1 MARELAPAGLRSSPF
16 CERSHWSASPVKR
29 EQASSPRAH
38 LLSVNNIA
46 CRPQSDRQAFHDPRQ
61 SRHNGAPSP
70 SWRALSSGYPLN
82 ERPST
87 NVIRPSGCPGLLRV
101 VQALDGGICRIK
113 LDGGSIRADQ
123 ADAVA
128 AAAERF
134 AGGVIEATNRGNL
147 QIRGIG
153 PGHDAL
159 IEALLAAGLGPRKP
173 AGDDVRNLMLSPAA
187 GIDRQMLFDTR
198 PLAAQ
203 ILVTLQTHERF
214 HELSAKFA
222 VQLDGGEALAMLEH
236 HHDLWL
242 SALVR
247 NGEPWLA
254 FGLAGTPLDKP
265 AGKVPLTQGHALV
278 VAVLELFLDLARP
291 DQIRMRHLLAE
302 VSVDEFMT
310 RLARRVPL
318 QACLDWQRDASIDGL
333 HLGVHP
339 QHDDRVYVGA
349 AAPLGRLDAVML
361 RGAAQLAREKG
372 DESLSFTPWQSLLL
386 PNVRSEDADQ
396 VLARLEGLGLLCSL
410 DQALAQ
416 LIACTGSSG
425 CGKALADTKADAR
438 QLAEL
443 LQRQGQTLKV
453 HLSGCPRSCAAAHV
467 APATLL
473 AVAPGRYDL
482 YVRDVTLPGF
492 GALQAHNLSI
502 EALGHW
508 LDARP
513 RSPLDA

>member
-1 MARELAPAGLRSSPF
+1 M
-16 CERSHWSASPVKR
+16 
-29 EQASSPRAH
+29 
-38 LLSVNNIA
+38 
-46 CRPQSDRQAFHDPRQ
+46 
-61 SRHNGAPSP
+61 
-70 SWRALSSGYPLN
+70 
-82 ERPST
+82 
-87 NVIRPSGCPGLLRV
+87 LRV

-113 LDGGSIRADQ
+113 LDGGSIQADQ

-128 AAAERF
+128 LAAERF
-134 AGGVIEATNRGNL
+134 AGGVIEATNRANL

-153 PGHDAL
+153 PRHDAL
-159 IEALLAAGLGPRKP
+159 IEPLLNAGLGPRKL
-173 AGDDVRNLMLSPAA
+173 AGDDVRNLMLSPTA
-187 GIDRQMLFDTR
+187 GIDRQMLLDTR
-198 PLAAQ
+198 PLAAR
-203 ILVTLQTHERF
+203 ILFTLQTHERF

-222 VQLDGGEALAMLEH
+222 VQLDGGEGLAMLEH

-254 FGLAGTPLDKP
+254 FGLAGTPLDNP
-265 AGKVPLTQGHALV
+265 DGAVRLAQGHDLV

-291 DQIRMRHLLAE
+291 DQTRMRHVLAE
-302 VSVDEFMT
+302 IPRDEFLVQ
-310 RLARRVPL
+310 LARRVAL
-318 QACLDWQRDASIDGL
+318 QPPPDWRRGESIDGL
-333 HLGVHP
+333 HIGIHS

-361 RGAAQLAREKG
+361 RAAAQLARDKG
-372 DESLSFTPWQSLLL
+372 DASLRFSPWQSLLL
-386 PNVRSEDADQ
+386 PNVRREDAPD
-396 VLARLEGLGLLCSL
+396 VLARLEELGLLCSL
-410 DQALAQ
+410 EQPLAQ

-443 LQRQGQTLKV
+443 LQRQGRALKI

-482 YVRDVTLPGF
+482 YFRDATLPGF
-492 GALQAHNLSI
+492 GALQAHDLTI

>member
-1 MARELAPAGLRSSPF
+1 MNQHPSS
-16 CERSHWSASPVKR
+16 
-29 EQASSPRAH
+29 
-38 LLSVNNIA
+38 
-46 CRPQSDRQAFHDPRQ
+46 
-61 SRHNGAPSP
+61 
-70 SWRALSSGYPLN
+70 
-82 ERPST
+82 

-113 LDGGSIRADQ
+113 LDGGSILADQ

-128 AAAERF
+128 SAAERF
-134 AGGVIEATNRGNL
+134 AGGVIEATNRANL

-159 IEALLAAGLGPRKP
+159 IDTLLAAGLGPRKP
-173 AGDDVRNLMLSPAA
+173 SGDDVRNLMLSPSA

-198 PLAAQ
+198 PLAGQ

-247 NGEPWLA
+247 DGEPWLA

-265 AGKVPLTQGHALV
+265 AGRVPLAQGHALV
-278 VAVLELFLDLARP
+278 VAVLEVFLDLARP
-291 DQIRMRHLLAE
+291 DQIRMRDLLAE
-302 VSVDEFMT
+302 LPADEFMT
-310 RLARRVPL
+310 CVARRVPL
-318 QACLDWQRDASIDGL
+318 QFCPDWQRDVSIDGL
-333 HLGVHP
+333 HLGVHS

-349 AAPLGRLDAVML
+349 AAALGRLDAGML

-372 DESLSFTPWQSLLL
+372 DGSFRFTPWQSLLL
-386 PNVRSEDADQ
+386 PNVHREYTDE
-396 VLARLEGLGLLCSL
+396 VLARLEELGFLGSS
-410 DQALAQ
+410 DQPLAQ

-438 QLAEL
+438 RLAER
-443 LQRQGQTLKV
+443 LQRRGQALKI
-453 HLSGCPRSCAAAHV
+453 HFSGCPRSCAAAHV
-467 APATLL
+467 APVTLL
-473 AVAPGRYDL
+473 AVSPGRYDL
-482 YVRDVTLPGF
+482 YFRDATLPGF
-492 GALQAHNLSI
+492 GALQAHNLTI
-502 EALGHW
+502 EALDHW
-508 LDARP
+508 LDAHP

>member
-1 MARELAPAGLRSSPF
+1 M
-16 CERSHWSASPVKR
+16 
-29 EQASSPRAH
+29 
-38 LLSVNNIA
+38 
-46 CRPQSDRQAFHDPRQ
+46 
-61 SRHNGAPSP
+61 
-70 SWRALSSGYPLN
+70 
-82 ERPST
+82 
-87 NVIRPSGCPGLLRV
+87 LRV

-113 LDGGSIRADQ
+113 LDGGSIQADQ

-128 AAAERF
+128 LAAERF
-134 AGGVIEATNRGNL
+134 AGGVLEATNRANL

-153 PGHDAL
+153 PRHDAL
-159 IEALLAAGLGPRKP
+159 IEPLLNAGLGPRKLT
-173 AGDDVRNLMLSPAA
+173 GDDVRNLMLSPTA
-187 GIDRQMLFDTR
+187 GIDRQMLLDTR
-198 PLAAQ
+198 PLAAR
-203 ILVTLQTHERF
+203 ILFTLQTHERF

-222 VQLDGGEALAMLEH
+222 VQLDGGEGLAMLEH

-265 AGKVPLTQGHALV
+265 DGAVRLAQGHDLV

-291 DQIRMRHLLAE
+291 DQTRMRHVLAE
-302 VSVDEFMT
+302 IPRDEFIVQ
-310 RLARRVPL
+310 LARRVAL
-318 QACLDWQRDASIDGL
+318 QPRPDWRRGESIDGL
-333 HLGVHP
+333 HIGIHS

-361 RGAAQLAREKG
+361 RAAAQLARDKG
-372 DESLSFTPWQSLLL
+372 DASLRFSPWQSLLL
-386 PNVRSEDADQ
+386 PNVRREDAPG
-396 VLARLEGLGLLCSL
+396 VRARLEELGLLCSL
-410 DQALAQ
+410 DQPLAQ

-443 LQRQGQTLKV
+443 LQRQGRALKI

-482 YVRDVTLPGF
+482 YFRDATLPGF
-492 GALQAHNLSI
+492 GALQAHDLTI

>member
-1 MARELAPAGLRSSPF
+1 M
-16 CERSHWSASPVKR
+16 
-29 EQASSPRAH
+29 
-38 LLSVNNIA
+38 
-46 CRPQSDRQAFHDPRQ
+46 
-61 SRHNGAPSP
+61 
-70 SWRALSSGYPLN
+70 N
-82 ERPST
+82 ERPSSS
-87 NVIRPSGCPGLLRV
+87 VIRPSGCPGLLRV

-113 LDGGSIRADQ
+113 LDGGSIQADQ

-128 AAAERF
+128 LAAERF
-134 AGGVIEATNRGNL
+134 AGGVIEATNRANL

-153 PGHDAL
+153 PQHDAL
-159 IEALLAAGLGPRKP
+159 IEPLLNAGLGPRKL
-173 AGDDVRNLMLSPAA
+173 AGDDVRNLMLSPTA
-187 GIDRQMLFDTR
+187 GIDRQMLLDTR
-198 PLAAQ
+198 PLAAR
-203 ILVTLQTHERF
+203 ILFTLQTHERF

-222 VQLDGGEALAMLEH
+222 VQLDGGEGLAMLEH

-254 FGLAGTPLDKP
+254 FGLAGTPLDNP
-265 AGKVPLTQGHALV
+265 DGAVRLAQGHDLV

-291 DQIRMRHLLAE
+291 DQTRMRHVLAE
-302 VSVDEFMT
+302 IPRDEFLVQ
-310 RLARRVPL
+310 LARRVAL
-318 QACLDWQRDASIDGL
+318 QPPPDWRRGESIDGL
-333 HLGVHP
+333 HIGIHS
-339 QHDDRVYVGA
+339 QYDDRVYVGA

-361 RGAAQLAREKG
+361 RAAAQLAREKG
-372 DESLSFTPWQSLLL
+372 DASLRFSPWQSLLL
-386 PNVRSEDADQ
+386 PNVRREDAPD
-396 VLARLEGLGLLCSL
+396 VLARLEELGLLCSL
-410 DQALAQ
+410 EQPLAQ

-443 LQRQGQTLKV
+443 LQRQGRALKI

-482 YVRDVTLPGF
+482 YFRDATLPGF
-492 GALQAHNLSI
+492 GALQAHDRTI